1 MPNSKSILKILFA
14 LGVWSFVVIGLF
26 KMHSNNIVLEDY
38 PQAPMSGRLLL
49 QKESKFNFEA
59 TSTTTDRVLP
69 LDVLIDSRQGNDTSF
84 STSHVFCLLEPI
96 KLYKSK
102 HQITL

>member
-84 STSHVFCLLEPI
+84 STSHVFVCSSL
-96 KLYKSK
+96 
-102 HQITL
+102 